1 MSDLKVSCAKKG
13 SRAYR
18 KMSHHRG
25 RIARA
30 GASTAAPSIG
40 AGRLGRSAGAGDH
53 DRYRPC
59 RGTPAARARPCAGE
73 PSARSPKAGTRWR
86 SAPRRKRR
94 NVRRAR
100 KSPNIEP
107 SQPGR
112 WSPQVRG
119 GIYAGT
125 GQQGGCASGA
135 SRRLGHIRHIQSGPN
150 HAKSPIGVAAGEACI
165 GSRSTVDTLICRR
178 SWTAI
183 SPTS

>member
-86 SAPRRKRR
+86 SAPRRKRL
-94 NVRRAR
+94 R
-100 KSPNIEP
+100 KRGSTAAWAYTTYPIRPKPREITHWSCGGRGVHRFTCDGRYAYLSPELDGYLANIVMILDLIDPAHTREI
-107 SQPGR
+107 GR
-112 WSPQVRG
+112 WWLPGQWIAG
-119 GIYAGT
+119 G
-125 GQQGGCASGA
+125 
-135 SRRLGHIRHIQSGPN
+135 
-150 HAKSPIGVAAGEACI
+150 E
-165 GSRSTVDTLICRR
+165 
-178 SWTAI
+178 
-183 SPTS
+183 SPT